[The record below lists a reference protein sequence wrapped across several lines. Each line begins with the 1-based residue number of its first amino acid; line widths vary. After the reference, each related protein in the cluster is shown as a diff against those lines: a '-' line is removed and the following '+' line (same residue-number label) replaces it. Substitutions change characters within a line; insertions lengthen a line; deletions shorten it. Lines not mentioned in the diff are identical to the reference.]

1 MKSRDSLLVGVG
13 MIPRLEMAI
22 VTVSIAINHEIIV
35 GQDAQKILATTILV
49 CIITAIITP
58 PVLKALSKRNNK

>member
-1 MKSRDSLLVGVG
+1 

-22 VTVSIAINHEIIV
+22 VTVTIAINHGIIV
-35 GQDAQKILATTILV
+35 GDDAHKILATTILV

-58 PVLKALSKRNNK
+58 LMIKAIAARNNN